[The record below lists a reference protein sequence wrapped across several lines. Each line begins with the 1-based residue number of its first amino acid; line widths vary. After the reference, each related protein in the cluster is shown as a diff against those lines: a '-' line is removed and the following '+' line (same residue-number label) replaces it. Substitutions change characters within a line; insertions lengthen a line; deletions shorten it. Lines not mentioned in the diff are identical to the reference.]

1 MIITYTRMNIA
12 RHLDRLHALNPVYAV
27 RWPRRSTRLGRP
39 KSPSITFSHIGGSL

>member
-1 MIITYTRMNIA
+1 MIITYTRMDIA